1 MRLAAELPQFRKMG
15 LRNVRL
21 VLVLA
26 VVYIDMLGVGLA
38 FPILPK
44 IVQQLQH
51 GDVSKASYVVGLIA
65 SAFALM
71 QFFVAPLFGAL
82 SDSYGRRPLLLF
94 SLVGSALSY
103 LLMAV
108 APNLI
113 LLAAAR
119 LLAGAMAGS
128 STTAGA
134 YIADITPP
142 EKRAQSFGLI
152 GAMFGLGFITGPII
166 GGLLG
171 AIDLHLPFLAAG
183 LLCVANFIFSYFALS
198 ESLKPENRRPF
209 RLSEANPI
217 GALREIGRYSSIY
230 VLMAIFVL
238 GVFANRVSEMTWV
251 LYTSYRFHWTTF
263 DAGLSLATVGI
274 VFVVGQGWFVRVL
287 VRWIGERR
295 AILLGLLMSAA
306 VCVGY
311 GTITRGWMMYLV
323 MPFAVSAWTVAQPA
337 VQGVMSRTVAA
348 NEQGLLQGA
357 VSSVTALSSIFG
369 PIIWTGLFGYFV
381 SPAAP
386 VIIPGAAFYAS
397 ALVFLVAL
405 GLAWRWEH
413 THPQPENVQPS

>member
-1 MRLAAELPQFRKMG
+1 MR
-15 LRNVRL
+15 NIRL
-21 VLVLA
+21 IIVLG
-26 VVYIDMLGVGLA
+26 VVYIDMLGIGLA
-38 FPILPK
+38 YPILPK
-44 IVQQLQH
+44 LIEHFEH
-51 GDVSKASYVVGLIA
+51 GDITHASYIFGFLA
-65 SAFALM
+65 SGFALM
-71 QFFVAPLFGAL
+71 QFLFAPLIGAV
-82 SDSYGRRPLLLF
+82 SDRFGRRPVILL
-94 SLVGSALSY
+94 SLGGAGVAY
-103 LLMAV
+103 LLMAA
-108 APNLI
+108 APG
-113 LLAAAR
+113 LAYLALAR
-119 LLAGAMAGS
+119 LVAGVMGGS
-128 STTAGA
+128 FSTAGA

-306 VCVGY
+306 VGVGC
-311 GTITRGWMMYLV
+311 GT
-323 MPFAVSAWTVAQPA
+323 
-337 VQGVMSRTVAA
+337 
-348 NEQGLLQGA
+348 
-357 VSSVTALSSIFG
+357 
-369 PIIWTGLFGYFV
+369 
-381 SPAAP
+381 
-386 VIIPGAAFYAS
+386 
-397 ALVFLVAL
+397 
-405 GLAWRWEH
+405 
-413 THPQPENVQPS
+413 